1 MYVDNDHR
9 GYLTINDIH
18 PEDAKRLQQ
27 IIQQADKQL
36 LSQSIEVLEK
46 QLHSQ
51 LIELVSPIQNNKP

>member
-18 PEDAKRLQQ
+18 PEDAKRLQL

-36 LSQSIEVLEK
+36 LSHPIEVLRK
-46 QLHSQ
+46 QLHLQ
-51 LIELVSPIQNNKP
+51 LKELVFSVPNKKP

>member
-18 PEDAKRLQQ
+18 PEDAKRLQE

-36 LSQSIEVLEK
+36 LSHSIEVLEK

-51 LIELVSPIQNNKP
+51 LKEVIFPLKNNKP

>member
-18 PEDAKRLQQ
+18 PEDAKRLQL

-36 LSQSIEVLEK
+36 LSHPIEK

-51 LIELVSPIQNNKP
+51 LTELVSPIQNNKP

>member
-18 PEDAKRLQQ
+18 PEDAKRLQL
-27 IIQQADKQL
+27 I
-36 LSQSIEVLEK
+36 SHPIEVLEK

-51 LIELVSPIQNNKP
+51 LTELVSPIQNNKP

>member
-1 MYVDNDHR
+1 MYVDNDHS

-36 LSQSIEVLEK
+36 LSHSIEVLEK

>member
-9 GYLTINDIH
+9 GNLTINDIQ
-18 PEDAKRLQQ
+18 PEDSKRLQK

-36 LSQSIEVLEK
+36 LSHPIEVLEK

>member
-18 PEDAKRLQQ
+18 PEDAKRLQL

-36 LSQSIEVLEK
+36 LSHPIEASLTTNRTCFSYTK
-46 QLHSQ
+46 
-51 LIELVSPIQNNKP
+51 

>member
-18 PEDAKRLQQ
+18 PEDAKRLQL

-36 LSQSIEVLEK
+36 LSHSIEVLGETTSLTTHRTCFSYTK
-46 QLHSQ
+46 
-51 LIELVSPIQNNKP
+51 

>member
-18 PEDAKRLQQ
+18 PEDAKRLQK

-36 LSQSIEVLEK
+36 LSHPIEVLEK
-46 QLHSQ
+46 
-51 LIELVSPIQNNKP
+51 

>member
-1 MYVDNDHR
+1 MYIDNDHR

-18 PEDAKRLQQ
+18 PEDAKRLQE

-36 LSQSIEVLEK
+36 LSHSIEVLEK

-51 LIELVSPIQNNKP
+51 LKEVIFPLKNNKP

>member
-1 MYVDNDHR
+1 MYVVNDHR

-18 PEDAKRLQQ
+18 PEDAKRLQL

-36 LSQSIEVLEK
+36 LSHPIEVLEK

-51 LIELVSPIQNNKP
+51 LTELVSPIQNNKP